1 MIFSKQQAERL
12 EFAAGMAHRVRARRL
27 AGGHGSM
34 AAVARFLDVPAST
47 VRRCEA
53 GRLIANDRVL
63 ALSIAVAERTGD
75 SLDWLLRG
83 RAGAAGRRSR
93 DAATSKVATFPYW
106 RARLPARYLDRL
118 RQLALIAEDGER

>member
-1 MIFSKQQAERL
+1 
-12 EFAAGMAHRVRARRL
+12 
-27 AGGHGSM
+27 M

-47 VRRCEA
+47 VRRREA

-83 RAGAAGRRSR
+83 RAGAAGHRSR
-93 DAATSKVATFPYW
+93 DAATSKVVTFPYW
-106 RARLPARYLDRL
+106 RVRLPRRH
-118 RQLALIAEDGER
+118 RSTTVSMVEDSEQ